1 MEDAVRRHLDKG
13 RPGAMSAIGIAV
25 NHFLRGDGVVG
36 SGWVGRAQRLL
47 RDEPEGPEHGY
58 ALYLEQEAALAAS
71 GTAAVAA
78 MAGRVRELGRRF
90 ADPNLVAGG
99 DLFEGRA
106 LTVSWPRAARASAP
120 PGASSGRGPCW
131 PRPASV
137 TPPSTRRPATAHR
150 RVRDLPAAGLTAQ
163 AGAGPA
169 ERASTWTPTWRL
181 SRPRMAE
188 MPRRRRGEITRSR
201 PRAV

>member
-1 MEDAVRRHLDKG
+1 VEDAVRRHLDKG

-106 LTVSWPRAARASAP
+106 LTVSLAEGGTGLGTAWGGQRARAMLAEAGFGDAAVHEAP
-120 PGASSGRGPCW
+120 GDRSPPC
-131 PRPASV
+131 S
-137 TPPSTRRPATAHR
+137 
-150 RVRDLPAAGLTAQ
+150 
-163 AGAGPA
+163 
-169 ERASTWTPTWRL
+169 
-181 SRPRMAE
+181 
-188 MPRRRRGEITRSR
+188 
-201 PRAV
+201 